1 MRLEFLLAMRLE
13 FLLAMRLEFLLA
25 MRLEERL
32 SSVASLEVSSFDD
45 LLGFFGS
52 IFFSL
57 TSFLQVDRCVD
68 DTQHHPRHLVCHR
81 GDIPCVNGPTF
92 DTDAPMSTMVDVWDG
107 LAAAVEGRDWRPEV
121 AQWVEVKRFEAR
133 DGHVYAMVANRRDL
147 VYYRLEETE
156 LDLLPLLDG
165 TRTLGEIVVT
175 QFDTSGDLDAA
186 TVIDLVRTL
195 HS

>member
-1 MRLEFLLAMRLE
+1 
-13 FLLAMRLEFLLA
+13 
-25 MRLEERL
+25 
-32 SSVASLEVSSFDD
+32 
-45 LLGFFGS
+45 
-52 IFFSL
+52 
-57 TSFLQVDRCVD
+57 
-68 DTQHHPRHLVCHR
+68 
-81 GDIPCVNGPTF
+81 
-92 DTDAPMSTMVDVWDG
+92 MSTTVDVWDG

-133 DGHVYAMVANRRDL
+133 DGHVYVMVANCRDL

-195 HS
+195 HSGGFLTDHYVDVDAAVTKAIAPTGLQVRLTKFARTLKIEWSGAERLTQWCYRHGLRHLFRPAGIALSALVAVGGWGCLRWGCPGSWGR

>member
-1 MRLEFLLAMRLE
+1 MNYWAMRLECLLAMRLE

-32 SSVASLEVSSFDD
+32 SSVASLEGSSFDD
-45 LLGFFGS
+45 LLGSFGS

-68 DTQHHPRHLVCHR
+68 DTQHHPRRLVCHR

-92 DTDAPMSTMVDVWDG
+92 DADSPMSTRVDVWAG

-133 DGHVYAMVANRRDL
+133 DGH
-147 VYYRLEETE
+147 
-156 LDLLPLLDG
+156 
-165 TRTLGEIVVT
+165 
-175 QFDTSGDLDAA
+175 
-186 TVIDLVRTL
+186 
-195 HS
+195 